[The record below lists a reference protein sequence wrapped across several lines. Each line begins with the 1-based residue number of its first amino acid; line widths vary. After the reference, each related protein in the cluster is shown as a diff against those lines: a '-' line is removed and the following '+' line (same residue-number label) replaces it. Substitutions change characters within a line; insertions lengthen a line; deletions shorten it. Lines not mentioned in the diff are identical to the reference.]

1 MESLESFLL
10 NAEQNCQENEQRLTQ
25 KRKLILSAL
34 LISEKA
40 LSAYEIIDYCKQTFS
55 VKLPAMSV
63 YRILEFLV
71 EQGLVHKLE
80 IANRFIACEQNQL
93 SEDSV
98 THQYQYC
105 IKCKQVKNIRIDP
118 TLIEQLKI
126 QLSHAGLNLKDPQLE
141 LSCICE
147 KCKQAEE

>member
-10 NAEQNCQENEQRLTQ
+10 NAEQNCKANEQRLTQ

-71 EQGLVHKLE
+71 EQGLVQKLE
-80 IANRFIACEQNQL
+80 IANRFIACEQNQF
-93 SEDSV
+93 SEDCLIQ
-98 THQYQYC
+98 QYQYC
-105 IKCKQVKNIRIDP
+105 IKCKQVKPIKIDK
-118 TLIEQLKI
+118 TLIEQLKM
-126 QLSHAGLNLKDPQLE
+126 QLSNAGLNLTDPQLE

-147 KCKQAEE
+147 NCKQAEE